1 MIDNGKFQ
9 GESKCGMVPIHE
21 AEDSLLMGGQG
32 RAEYGLYKLDIR
44 NGEVNCLR
52 ATEKAS

>member
-1 MIDNGKFQ
+1 MMIDNGKFQ

-32 RAEYGLYKLDIR
+32 RALLSMDYISW
-44 NGEVNCLR
+44 
-52 ATEKAS
+52 T